1 MTPNQIPLAVSA
13 ETPERTVSAVSLAL
27 TVVDKLSES
36 LLSVA
41 SKEHCDTDRLPDKF
55 VGVTQNAYELAL
67 WRLGLLLEDES
78 MWAQFRPN
86 DQIRKHVLAT
96 LQDSSD
102 NRAPN
107 FSHLKPTLTVTQS
120 GVAFVYEGVNIT
132 VSGHGSTVEQARKD
146 FETACKQRIELQ
158 YLEPATEDSPAP
170 SEPSGPPPAP
180 SPSDASSPSD
190 APTDTGS
197 TGGTSSSS

>member
-1 MTPNQIPLAVSA
+1 MNIEPNQILAA
-13 ETPERTVSAVSLAL
+13 ETPARTVSALNLAL
-27 TVVDKLSES
+27 TITDKLSDT
-36 LLSVA
+36 LIAAA
-41 SKEHCDTDRLPDKF
+41 SKDQCDPERLPEGFLDK
-55 VGVTQNAYELAL
+55 TQQAYELAL
-67 WRLGLLLEDES
+67 WRLGLLLEDETLWS
-78 MWAQFRPN
+78 QFKPN
-86 DQIRKHVLAT
+86 PQVQKHLLDT
-96 LQDSSD
+96 LQESE
-102 NRAPN
+102 NHRAPN

-190 APTDTGS
+190 VPTDTGS